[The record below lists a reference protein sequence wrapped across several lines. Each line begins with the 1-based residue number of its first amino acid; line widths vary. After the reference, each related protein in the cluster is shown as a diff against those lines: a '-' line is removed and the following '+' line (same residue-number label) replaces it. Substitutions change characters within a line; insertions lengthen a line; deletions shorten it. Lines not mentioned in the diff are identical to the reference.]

1 MTLFTA
7 GFNLYSQDQASAQD
21 AIALKMIEAMQ
32 GCIYF
37 HKQAQQ
43 PFDSNGVSEQR
54 SAWDKAVAQYHEYM
68 GDLRAQNSHIEQAAL
83 ADVKMSEQAADDL
96 GMQMNESKFLFAR
109 LLDAYIAYL
118 GQVYEKKGFF
128 KNTYYIASNS
138 NPAISIMPNEYNAFV
153 QTLQSAAQQT
163 DWGKTLNLT
172 LPVIAESRLISD
184 KNFNLNEIITAVR
197 NVPLPAGYSTTAILG
212 GVAATAALGAGAYY
226 AYNNMDQL
234 QDSMSDIQAY
244 FNPASQQ
251 TEPVVASVVVEEP
264 VVVEPTMLEN
274 AQSGFR
280 KGVYGDEAVTVDN
293 WQAGGDAE
301 LYGAPGLSG
310 QEALGA
316 VSNIATGGL
325 SGLAVNAP
333 LIYDGYKKLD
343 AIQQELNTHK
353 QQAKALG
360 IEVNEPTFL
369 EKARNTNKDV
379 INAAKNFGNNALQ
392 GAFGSEVKTVDNWQA
407 GGDAELYGAP
417 GLSGQEVMDGA
428 NVLMMGQFAGN
439 LAKSGVNAARNYVG
453 SIGTNAGNAAASGA
467 ALGMAEASG
476 LAPQAVIKNSSTPLV
491 SKIVPSTEAT
501 SKISPNW
508 AHNYENLPA
517 GYIKPTPTTK
527 TAPKSPN
534 WENYFGQ

>member
-83 ADVKMSEQAADDL
+83 ADVKMSEQAADGL

-138 NPAISIMPNEYNAFV
+138 NPTMSIMPNEYNLLIE
-153 QTLQSAAQQT
+153 TLQVAAQQT

-197 NVPLPAGYSTTAILG
+197 NVPLPAGYSTAAILG

-301 LYGAPGLSG
+301 NYGLSGYSG

-316 VSNIATGGL
+316 TLGG
-325 SGLAVNAP
+325 V
-333 LIYDGYKKLD
+333 
-343 AIQQELNTHK
+343 
-353 QQAKALG
+353 ALG
-360 IEVNEPTFL
+360 AGVEVLAPKTAANQNYQFIADQQ
-369 EKARNTNKDV
+369 KA
-379 INAAKNFGNNALQ
+379 I
-392 GAFGSEVKTVDNWQA
+392 
-407 GGDAELYGAP
+407 
-417 GLSGQEVMDGA
+417 
-428 NVLMMGQFAGN
+428 
-439 LAKSGVNAARNYVG
+439 
-453 SIGTNAGNAAASGA
+453 
-467 ALGMAEASG
+467 LGKE
-476 LAPQAVIKNSSTPLV
+476 LAPQAPIKNITPMENAQMAMQH
-491 SKIVPSTEAT
+491 SKEVRNTADATQVAKSNAHESAINAIKDARLTRQATVTEAAEAKIAQQTADAEKILSRDRWT
-501 SKISPNW
+501 SYQVPQRSSNAQLQEAAQQAKNPASYTGNW
-508 AHNYENLPA
+508 
-517 GYIKPTPTTK
+517 
-527 TAPKSPN
+527 
-534 WENYFGQ
+534 